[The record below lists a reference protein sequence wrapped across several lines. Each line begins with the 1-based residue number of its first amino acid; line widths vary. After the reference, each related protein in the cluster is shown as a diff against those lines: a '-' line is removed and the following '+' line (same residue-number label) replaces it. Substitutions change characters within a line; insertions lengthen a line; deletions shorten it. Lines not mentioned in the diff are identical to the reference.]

1 MNIHKLHIPAPYI
14 HPVFTDGSIDT
25 PVSIDAPFPVIVRD
39 ARSVAANNTAPFA
52 PTQGLMNIPNHTD
65 IFGNTDSSRANIGI
79 TVGNTSAD
87 VVVPDVWRIR
97 RFIILCNRSGSGTT
111 NVNIHCVLWG
121 RLLAP
126 NGTPTVWRQVAT
138 AAEGGS
144 IEEIPLR
151 FVLPSSLTGALGY
164 DQYRITFRRE
174 QNSDPAP
181 ELSLVRVYA
190 ELG

>member
-39 ARSVAANNTAPFA
+39 ARSVAANNTAPFV
-52 PTQGLMNIPNHTD
+52 PTQGVVNIPNHTD

-79 TVGNTSAD
+79 AVGNTSAD

-126 NGTPTVWRQVAT
+126 DGTPTIWRQVAVST
-138 AAEGGS
+138 DAGS
-144 IEEIPLR
+144 NSTPIR
-151 FVLPSSLTGALGY
+151 FLVPSSLAGALGY

-174 QNSDPAP
+174 PNSDPAP
-181 ELSLVRVYA
+181 ELSLIRVYA
-190 ELG
+190 EF